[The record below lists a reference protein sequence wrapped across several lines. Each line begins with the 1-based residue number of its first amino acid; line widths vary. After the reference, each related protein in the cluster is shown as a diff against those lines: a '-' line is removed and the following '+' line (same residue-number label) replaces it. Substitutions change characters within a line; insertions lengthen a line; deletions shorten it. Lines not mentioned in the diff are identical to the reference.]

1 MLIGVIPVWPQSKGW
16 GYGPSGGI
24 AHSVSTGQNS
34 HSGPIMTAGWQ
45 STESKNK
52 SMESVMAGVLVL
64 VVLVLLIV
72 FLAKRV

>member
-1 MLIGVIPVWPQSKGW
+1 
-16 GYGPSGGI
+16 
-24 AHSVSTGQNS
+24 
-34 HSGPIMTAGWQ
+34 MTAGWQ
-45 STESKNK
+45 SAESENK